1 MSRKTAI
8 ALATCTVLAAQH
20 AIATPK
26 PSSSAPSSTQDMGAG
41 FLTDC
46 SLSTSRHCNESTVHV
61 YNNTDFTAVI
71 GLTTGAN
78 VLLAHDEDIA
88 QQYAIAS
95 ENYGVQLRV
104 IKKILLDVG
113 NEYGESLLVPCQYS
127 YPNFPIK
134 IAPGFVYDVDV
145 KYDYLDKTCSID
157 VTRHPVFK

>member
-8 ALATCTVLAAQH
+8 TLATCTVLAAQH

-26 PSSSAPSSTQDMGAG
+26 PSSSAPTSIQDMGAG

-46 SLSTSRHCNESTVHV
+46 EFSTSRHCNESTVHV

-71 GLTTGAN
+71 GLTTGASVFLN
-78 VLLAHDEDIA
+78 HDEDIA

-95 ENYGVQLRV
+95 DNYGVQLRV
-104 IKKILLDVG
+104 IKKILLDIG
-113 NEYGESLLVPCQYS
+113 NQHGESFLVPCQYS

-134 IAPGFVYDVDV
+134 IAPGFVYDVDI
-145 KYDYLDKTCSID
+145 KYDAIDNSCSID
-157 VTRHPVFK
+157 VTRHPIFK